1 MQARSGSEAA
11 RGWIAAAG
19 ASTDAGMSKNLT
31 PEAGKGVGT
40 SANGSRIMLASEAS
54 MRGGAIY
61 RHKLSR
67 QEPRSASLGAFSWP
81 GAQEVHLT
89 RCLAYTSVEV
99 RGVCRER
106 GAE

>member
-1 MQARSGSEAA
+1 MDEGLSEEAPVASATMTGSL
-11 RGWIAAAG
+11 
-19 ASTDAGMSKNLT
+19 MSKNLT
-31 PEAGKGVGT
+31 HKAGKVVGT
-40 SANGSRIMLASEAS
+40 SVNPSRIMLTSEAS
-54 MRGGAIY
+54 MRGGATY
-61 RHKLSR
+61 RHKLGR
-67 QEPRSASLGAFSWP
+67 QEPRGASLGAFSWP